1 MNNSLSKK
9 LCLGT
14 AQFGLDYGINN
25 SRGKIPENEVFEI
38 LDYALD
44 NGIEFIDS
52 AYNYG
57 DSEKVI
63 GKFIKSSSKG
73 KKLKIISKLPPSNNV
88 YEIVEETLNNLC
100 VKKIYGYLVHNFR
113 FFLENPKIW
122 EKLLK
127 LKNKGKTEKIG
138 FSLYYPEEYYKLEK
152 LEVDVL
158 QIPYNIFDQ
167 RFSNLLP
174 EFKEKG
180 IEVYARS
187 LFLQGLVFKN
197 PEELKGNFFKL
208 KARFIYLNSLSKE
221 FNLPLSSIFL
231 NFATINRNIDKVI
244 IGIDNLNHLKMNIDC
259 LKHQDIVK
267 NFYSNLL
274 ELKEED
280 EDIILPTKWQK

>member
-63 GKFIKSSSKG
+63 GKFIKGSSKG

-100 VKKIYGYLVHNFR
+100 VKKIYGYLVHNFK

-152 LEVDVL
+152 FEVDVL

-174 EFKEKG
+174 EFKEKALKFMRG
-180 IEVYARS
+180 LCFYKV
-187 LFLQGLVFKN
+187 LF
-197 PEELKGNFFKL
+197 
-208 KARFIYLNSLSKE
+208 SK
-221 FNLPLSSIFL
+221 IQ
-231 NFATINRNIDKVI
+231 RN
-244 IGIDNLNHLKMNIDC
+244 
-259 LKHQDIVK
+259 
-267 NFYSNLL
+267 
-274 ELKEED
+274 
-280 EDIILPTKWQK
+280 

>member
-1 MNNSLSKK
+1 MNDSLSKK

-25 SRGKIPENEVFEI
+25 SRGKIPESEVFEI

-44 NGIEFIDS
+44 NGIEIIDS

-73 KKLKIISKLPPSNNV
+73 KKLKIISKLPQSNNV
-88 YEIVEETLNNLC
+88 YEIIEETLNNLC
-100 VKKIYGYLVHNFR
+100 VKKLYGYLVHNFK
-113 FFLENPKIW
+113 FFLENPEIW

-152 LEVDVL
+152 LEVDLL

-167 RFSNLLP
+167 RFGNLLP

-187 LFLQGLVFKN
+187 LFLQGLVFKK
-197 PEELKGNFFKL
+197 PEELDSKFSKL
-208 KARFIYLNSLSKE
+208 KEKLLYLNSLSRKI
-221 FNLPLSSIFL
+221 NVPLNAFFL
-231 NFATINRNIDKVI
+231 NFVIINENIDKIVI
-244 IGIDNLNHLKMNIDC
+244 GVDNLDNLKMNIEGI
-259 LKHQDIVK
+259 KFQKVIK
-267 NFYSNLL
+267 EYYPKLL
-274 ELKEED
+274 ELKETD
-280 EDIILPTKWQK
+280 EDIILPPRWQK